1 MESRIKKYFLT
12 GLLVVV
18 PISLTI
24 YILTFLIAIVERFLP
39 YKYLPFYIPGLG
51 ILITVLLIVG
61 VGFLTSNYIGRK
73 LLAMGDNII
82 SRIPLV
88 KSIYASVKQ
97 ISQAVLSQDGKNF
110 RRVVL
115 IEYPRRGL
123 YTLAFVTGVAGGEV
137 QNKTEETVLNL
148 FVPTTPNPTS
158 GFYLMVPE
166 NEVTHLD
173 MTTDEAFK
181 LVVSGG
187 MIAPPTRQ
195 SSP

>member
-1 MESRIKKYFLT
+1 VESQIKKYFLT

-24 YILTFLIAIVERFLP
+24 YILAFLIAIVEKFLP

-51 ILITVLLIVG
+51 ILITALLILG
-61 VGFLTSNYIGRK
+61 VGFLTSNYIGSK
-73 LLAMGDNII
+73 LVSIGDGII

-115 IEYPRRGL
+115 IEYPRKGL

-137 QNKTEETVLNL
+137 QNKTKETVLNI

-173 MTTDEAFK
+173 MTTEEAFK

-187 MIAPPTRQ
+187 MITPPTRQ